1 MDVKSAHAATAY
13 IESLNRAS
21 ALGAGTL
28 PESGRP
34 GTSFAEVLSRVAED
48 AVAAVDKGEMA
59 SLKSLSGEAELV
71 AIVTAVSNA
80 EVTLQTVVALKDKV
94 VQAYLEIIRMS
105 G

>member
-1 MDVKSAHAATAY
+1 MDVTSATAATAY
-13 IESLNRAS
+13 IEALNRAS
-21 ALGAGTL
+21 GLGPATP
-28 PESGRP
+28 PESGRS

-48 AVAAVDKGEMA
+48 AVTAVDKGEKA

-80 EVTLQTVVALKDKV
+80 EITLQTVVALKDKV

>member
-1 MDVKSAHAATAY
+1 MDVKSANAATAY

-21 ALGAGTL
+21 GLGAGAL
-28 PESGRP
+28 PEPDRP
-34 GTSFAEVLSRVAED
+34 GTSFAEVLSRVAEG
-48 AVAAVDKGEMA
+48 AVAAVEKGEQA
-59 SLKSLSGEAELV
+59 SLKSLTGEAELV
-71 AIVTAVSNA
+71 SIVTAVSNA